1 MRTKPPSKDIEPRKA
16 SAQSKESPGA
26 AKPVRLPRLGGTLP
40 SGEEPFRTL
49 VEQIPAVSYISECG
63 VKGRVRY
70 VSPQIESLLG
80 YTPKEWVANIHLWA
94 QRLHPEDAASA
105 VAEENNTQLHPG
117 PYRFEYRLLARND
130 REVWVRDEG
139 VVLTGAGYPEP
150 LQHGILTDITE
161 VKEAERLHRAADERM
176 RLALEGLGMGCWELD
191 PEKGLISWD
200 ENLYKALQVS
210 STTFSRKFSDFL
222 AMVHPEDRP
231 GILEELER
239 SKTNRRPY
247 SMEYRVIFPDGKV
260 QWRAS
265 FARPLFDTQGK
276 LLRYVGV
283 NQDITERKQAEEAL
297 RRSQDQLK
305 MAMEAARMGSWYWNA
320 TTGIITW
327 DDNLYRMNGL
337 TRETFHGTAEESY
350 AQIHPEDRPRIIE
363 ATQRAIETHEPLRLT
378 FRVVLPDGTAQWREM
393 NTKAFYNPAGSLLG
407 AVGITQDITERK
419 QAEEALRVSEGRL
432 RTAMQAASMG
442 AWEWDAAT
450 NHTTWDEN
458 FKNLVG
464 EGPVEAASSPEGVL
478 GYMVPEDR
486 PRFLEA
492 VKRCSVTGERYELEF
507 RIHRPDGE
515 IRWISDQGRATLD
528 ESGRV
533 VRFQG
538 VAQDVTERRKAERA
552 LRESE
557 ERLHLALET
566 AELGMWEWLPGADSF
581 YLDDRECRLLGVTPA
596 TAPKTSLE
604 FIQLVHSD
612 DREIVVEAV
621 KRAFRTG
628 ESSAGEVRVRMP
640 DGNYRWLTSTGRI
653 VRDALGNIEIVR
665 GITLDITHRRKL
677 EEQLRLAQKMEA
689 IGQLAGGV
697 AHDFNNLL
705 TVIRGH
711 TELILDG
718 AAGNQQL
725 QHNAMA
731 VQEAARRAASITQQL
746 LAFSRRQVLQPH
758 VLDLNQVVTKSAELL
773 RRLIPA
779 NIELH
784 IDTATEPLWI
794 KADASQLEQVLM
806 NLVVNARDAMP
817 AGGKLQLTTRS
828 VPADSPA
835 IRRQI
840 GMPEVNYV
848 LLTVRDTGVGMD
860 ADTQDHIF
868 DPFFTTKE
876 PGKGTGLG
884 LATVYGVVKQSSGWV
899 FVESELGK
907 GSAFLLFFPETAAG
921 SDREATKSARP
932 GKSTGN
938 ETILV
943 AEDQE
948 DVRALAVAYLTS
960 LGYTVLAAENG
971 ESALDL
977 AERQSGQIHLL
988 LTDAMMPRMSGLALA
1003 RRLRERRPG
1012 IKVLYISGY
1021 ANDAAALEGIGLE
1034 NEPFLQKPFAM
1045 DELARKVRGLL
1056 D

>member
-1 MRTKPPSKDIEPRKA
+1 
-16 SAQSKESPGA
+16 
-26 AKPVRLPRLGGTLP
+26 VRPPRLRGTHP
-40 SGEEPFRTL
+40 SAEEALRQSETRYRSVFENNIAGL
-49 VEQIPAVSYISECG
+49 VISTEDGRILECNEKLLAIFGYSTKAEMLAIRMADLYADPAD
-63 VKGRVRY
+63 R
-70 VSPQIESLLG
+70 
-80 YTPKEWVANIHLWA
+80 
-94 QRLHPEDAASA
+94 QRL
-105 VAEENNTQLHPG
+105 VQQL
-117 PYRFEYRLLARND
+117 RAKKLVQNFEIQHKRKDSRLIWCAHNAR
-130 REVWVRDEG
+130 
-139 VVLTGAGYPEP
+139 L
-150 LQHGILTDITE
+150 
-161 VKEAERLHRAADERM
+161 VKDPANGQVT
-176 RLALEGLGMGCWELD
+176 LEGTIVD
-191 PEKGLISWD
+191 IS
-200 ENLYKALQVS
+200 
-210 STTFSRKFSDFL
+210 
-222 AMVHPEDRP
+222 
-231 GILEELER
+231 
-239 SKTNRRPY
+239 
-247 SMEYRVIFPDGKV
+247 
-260 QWRAS
+260 
-265 FARPLFDTQGK
+265 
-276 LLRYVGV
+276 
-283 NQDITERKQAEEAL
+283 ERKQAETAL
-297 RRSQDQLK
+297 RES
-305 MAMEAARMGSWYWNA
+305 
-320 TTGIITW
+320 
-327 DDNLYRMNGL
+327 
-337 TRETFHGTAEESY
+337 EE
-350 AQIHPEDRPRIIE
+350 
-363 ATQRAIETHEPLRLT
+363 
-378 FRVVLPDGTAQWREM
+378 
-393 NTKAFYNPAGSLLG
+393 
-407 AVGITQDITERK
+407 
-419 QAEEALRVSEGRL
+419 RL
-432 RTAMQAASMG
+432 RTALQAASMG

-458 FKNLVG
+458 FQNLLGVSRDEFAG
-464 EGPVEAASSPEGVL
+464 SPEGVL
-478 GYMVPEDR
+478 HFIVPEDR

-492 VKRCSVTGERYELEF
+492 VKRCSATGERYELEF
-507 RIHRPDGE
+507 RICRPDGE
-515 IRWISDQGRATLD
+515 IRWISDQGRPTLD
-528 ESGRV
+528 DSGRV
-533 VRFQG
+533 VRFRG

-552 LRESE
+552 LRESQ

-566 AELGMWEWLPGADSF
+566 AELGMWEWHPGTDSF
-581 YLDDRECRLLGVTPA
+581 YLDDRECRLLGVTRA

-604 FIQLVHSD
+604 FIQLVHPE

-628 ESSAGEVRVRMP
+628 ESSAGEVRVRLP
-640 DGNYRWLTSTGRI
+640 DGKYRWLTSTGRI
-653 VRDALGNIEIVR
+653 VRDASGNIDVVR

-718 AAGNQQL
+718 TAGNENL

-746 LAFSRRQVLQPH
+746 LAFSRRQVLQPR
-758 VLDLNQVVTKSAELL
+758 VLELNQVVKKSAELL
-773 RRLIPA
+773 RRLIRA
-779 NIELH
+779 NIDLQIE
-784 IDTATEPLWI
+784 TAAEPLWI

-817 AGGKLQLTTRS
+817 AGGTLKLTTQPL
-828 VPADSPA
+828 PADSPA

-840 GMPEVNYV
+840 GMPDVKYA

-860 ADTQDHIF
+860 AVTQAHIF

-884 LATVYGVVKQSSGWV
+884 LATVYGVVKQSSGWI

-907 GSAFLLFFPETAAG
+907 GSAFLLFFPETAAA
-921 SDREATKSARP
+921 SEREIAKSVRP
-932 GKSTGN
+932 GKPIGN

-948 DVRALAVAYLTS
+948 DVRGLTVDYLTS
-960 LGYTVLAAENG
+960 LGYTVLAAEDG
-971 ESALDL
+971 ERALDL

-1012 IKVLYISGY
+1012 VKVLYISGY